1 MRVCRRGEDVS
12 EACLRM
18 RTAARAQRV
27 VQELESSK
35 KFEDMNMRIF
45 EAAMVSKCDEIDR
58 DCNARLA
65 MPPPQLAD
73 YSLALAQQVL
83 HPDPIADF

>member
-1 MRVCRRGEDVS
+1 ME
-12 EACLRM
+12 
-18 RTAARAQRV
+18 
-27 VQELESSK
+27 QERQ
-35 KFEDMNMRIF
+35 FEDTQDKIF
-45 EAAMVSKCDEIDR
+45 EAAMLAKCDEIDR
-58 DCNARLA
+58 DCNARLV